1 MSQSAGMN
9 APSENKPLI
18 GIIAALVYIAIMGV
32 GMIYLTSQGI
42 TYGSPEM
49 FGPFWPILI
58 VLNIVNIFVVMRFFG
73 WRNAGFGRLDAKQ
86 LIWFLPFLVLL
97 AYKWYV
103 SLGAMSAFPAD
114 SPNWRTF
121 AFFGFV
127 TLLIGTGEELAFR
140 GILLHSFLGRQ
151 SSRTRVALAMLVSAV
166 GFALLHSVKYFGG
179 ESLPEMLRQLVYTFR
194 WGMVFAPLMLRLK
207 NIIPLM
213 IVHWLWD
220 FVQFSTLISEDVA
233 ILAHDNLQAP
243 IEIVTG
249 LVLWYLVLKDVGK
262 QGMARA

>member
-1 MSQSAGMN
+1 
-9 APSENKPLI
+9 
-18 GIIAALVYIAIMGV
+18 
-32 GMIYLTSQGI
+32 
-42 TYGSPEM
+42 
-49 FGPFWPILI
+49 
-58 VLNIVNIFVVMRFFG
+58 
-73 WRNAGFGRLDAKQ
+73 
-86 LIWFLPFLVLL
+86 
-97 AYKWYV
+97 
-103 SLGAMSAFPAD
+103 MSAFPAD

-166 GFALLHSVKYFGG
+166 GFALLHSVNYFGG
-179 ESLPEMLRQLVYTFR
+179 EPLPDMLRQLVYTFR

-220 FVQFSTLISEDVA
+220 FVQFSTLISGDVA
-233 ILAHDNLQAP
+233 IVAHDNLQAP
-243 IEIVTG
+243 IEIIIG

-262 QGMARA
+262 QDMAKA